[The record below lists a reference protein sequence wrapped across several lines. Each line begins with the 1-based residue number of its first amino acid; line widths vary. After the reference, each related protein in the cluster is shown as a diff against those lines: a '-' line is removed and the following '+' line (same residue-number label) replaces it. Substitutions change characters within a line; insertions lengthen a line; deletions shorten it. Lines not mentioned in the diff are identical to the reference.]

1 MDVLVLPESKSL
13 YGLEGL
19 IRFGEGLRLSYLA
32 SKVNSG
38 VIVEIGSYKGKSTSF
53 LAAGSRHGN
62 NIPVYAVDTWDL
74 REQYGQQKYQVK
86 ETLEAFHQQTQS
98 YVNLITAIRGFSQ
111 EVAKTWDKDIGLLFI
126 DGCHWYKE
134 AWADYQNWQKF
145 IPLGGTIALHD
156 YQNPKI
162 QAVVDRIKS
171 HEQWANW
178 EVYGRVISA
187 QRVAK

>member
-32 SKVNSG
+32 SKVKSG
-38 VIVEIGSYKGKSTSF
+38 VIVEIGSFKGKSTSF
-53 LAAGSRHGN
+53 LAAGSRHAN
-62 NIPVYAVDTWDL
+62 SIPVYAVDTWDL
-74 REQYGQQKYQVK
+74 REQYGQQKYQAK
-86 ETLEAFHQQTQS
+86 ETLESFHRQTRP
-98 YVNLITAIRGFSQ
+98 YAKLITAVRGFSQ

-145 IPLGGTIALHD
+145 IPTGGMLALHD

-162 QAVVDRIKS
+162 QMVVERIKS
-171 HEQWANW
+171 HGQWANW

-187 QRVAK
+187 QRVAR

>member
-13 YGLEGL
+13 YRLEGL

-32 SKVNSG
+32 SKVKSG
-38 VIVEIGSYKGKSTSF
+38 VIVEIGSFKGKSTCF
-53 LAAGSRHGN
+53 IAAGSRHGN

-74 REQYGQQKYQVK
+74 REQYGQQKYQAK
-86 ETLEAFHQQTQS
+86 ETLESFHKQTQPYS
-98 YVNLITAIRGFSQ
+98 KLITAVRGFSQ

-145 IPLGGTIALHD
+145 IPLGGMIALHD

-162 QAVVDRIKS
+162 QAVVERIKS
-171 HEQWANW
+171 HEQWVNW

>member
-32 SKVNSG
+32 SKVKSG
-38 VIVEIGSYKGKSTSF
+38 VIVEIGSFKGKSTCF
-53 LAAGSRHGN
+53 LAAGSQHGD
-62 NIPVYAVDTWDL
+62 NITVYAVDTWDL
-74 REQYGQQKYQVK
+74 REQYGQQKYQAK
-86 ETLEAFHQQTQS
+86 ETLEAFHLQTQAYS
-98 YVNLITAIRGFSQ
+98 KLITAVRGFSQ

-134 AWADYQNWQKF
+134 AWADYQSWQKF
-145 IPLGGTIALHD
+145 IPVGGMIALHD

-162 QAVVDRIKS
+162 QAVVERIKS
-171 HEQWANW
+171 HEQWVNW